1 MNYRDFHDGFFEGLW
16 IPGKEVVHVHL
27 STSSRQRKTAVLAGV
42 VMLKAGEFKEGNIIL
57 DILVRDH
64 NEITLADIEE
74 LYDLQPGHEPQPWEY
89 DLLKRTREQS
99 LILFEVNSSYG
110 GTCCVLA
117 KTVELLECRD
127 WKKRFL
133 DFD

>member
-1 MNYRDFHDGFFEGLW
+1 VKQYEKAHKKKYQSMILEEL
-16 IPGKEVVHVHL
+16 PGQE
-27 STSSRQRKTAVLAGV
+27 KT
-42 VMLKAGEFKEGNIIL
+42 
-57 DILVRDH
+57 ILVRDH

-74 LYDLQPGHEPQPWEY
+74 LYDLQRGHEPQPWEY